1 MKHSIWVNCIYFDC
15 VLSYHFYSLLGS
27 LSVIFNYI
35 RAAKLYFTTSS
46 LLAQSPLTYFMR
58 LHMYLVVAI
67 SSVAFP
73 GRFVS
78 SLADCTRS
86 IFILLSGTIFT
97 LLGLFWPSVIV
108 SLWTLL
114 GKFYSFSG
122 PVFTGPFCHEKIGII
137 LTILRWPLIVV
148 KSHAQVIK
156 MFVFQ
161 ILHNIY
167 E

>member
-1 MKHSIWVNCIYFDC
+1 MLLII
-15 VLSYHFYSLLGS
+15 FYDLESFNPIFSELLH
-27 LSVIFNYI
+27 
-35 RAAKLYFTTSS
+35 A
-46 LLAQSPLTYFMR
+46 
-58 LHMYLVVAI
+58 VVHVFGRI

-122 PVFTGPFCHEKIGII
+122 PVFTGPF
-137 LTILRWPLIVV
+137 R
-148 KSHAQVIK
+148 S
-156 MFVFQ
+156 
-161 ILHNIY
+161 
-167 E
+167 

>member
-1 MKHSIWVNCIYFDC
+1 MKRSVWVNCIYFDC

-35 RAAKLYFTTSS
+35 RAAKLYFSTSS
-46 LLAQSPLTYFMR
+46 LLAQSPLTYLLR

-97 LLGLFWPSVIV
+97 LLGLFWPQCNSVIV
-108 SLWTLL
+108 DTFAKVLL
-114 GKFYSFSG
+114 LFRACFYRAVLSWKNRNNFDDSSMTTHCVKKRCSSNKNVCFS
-122 PVFTGPFCHEKIGII
+122 
-137 LTILRWPLIVV
+137 
-148 KSHAQVIK
+148 
-156 MFVFQ
+156 
-161 ILHNIY
+161 NIT
-167 E
+167 